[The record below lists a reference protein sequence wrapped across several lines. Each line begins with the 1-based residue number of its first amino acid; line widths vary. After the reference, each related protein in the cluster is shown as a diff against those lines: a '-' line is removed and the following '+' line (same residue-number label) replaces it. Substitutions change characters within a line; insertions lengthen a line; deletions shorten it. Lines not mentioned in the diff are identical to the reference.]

1 MHIWGSYRKQMT
13 LALAMLLIICSGIE
27 TNPGPKKN
35 RKMSFC
41 MWYLNGIEA
50 HEFSKFVGNASSFFI

>member
-1 MHIWGSYRKQMT
+1 MT